1 MKRRN
6 LYTLILIITVA
17 VIFAVGLSMLVLP
30 QKDLSLHQN
39 EKKTIFGGVY
49 MTLNNPFY
57 QIIDTEMRSLI
68 EANNGIL
75 LTRNPSL
82 NAERQQEQI
91 LELVDLGAK
100 AIFVNPVDVDNI
112 APALLKARE
121 KNVKI
126 IAIDTNFP
134 DNNLA
139 DCTIVSD
146 NYLAGMQCGQ
156 HLLAHRSSAHIALL
170 THQQALSAQERIDGF
185 RNAIKDKSE
194 FQVVATEDCLGQLE
208 LAMPAMEKILQ
219 EHPEADVVMALND
232 PAAMGAVAALQHAGR
247 LSGTS
252 VYGVDGSPDVK
263 EMIANGAITATA
275 GQEPRKIGILAV
287 ESAFRLLGMKNTLPQ
302 PQRLNIDQYNDQSV
316 IALPTI
322 LLTRDNLSQ
331 HPNIGY

>member
-112 APALLKARE
+112 TPALIKARE

-170 THQQALSAQERIDGF
+170 THQQAMSAQERIDGF

-219 EHPEADVVMALND
+219 EHPEVDVVMALND
-232 PAAMGAVAALQHAGR
+232 PAATGAVAALQHAGR

-263 EMIANGAITATA
+263 EMIANGVITATA

-287 ESAFRLLGMKNTLPQ
+287 ESAFRLLGMKNSL

>member
-6 LYTLILIITVA
+6 LYTLVLIVTVA
-17 VIFAVGLSMLVLP
+17 LTFTVGLALLILP

-39 EKKTIFGGVY
+39 EKKTIFGAVY
-49 MTLNNPFY
+49 TTLNNPLY

-82 NAERQQEQI
+82 NAERQHEQI
-91 LELVDLGAK
+91 LELMDLGAK

-112 APALLKARE
+112 APALEKARQ

-146 NYLAGMQCGQ
+146 NYLAGQQCAQ
-156 HLLAHRSSAHIALL
+156 HLLTHRAKAHIALL
-170 THQQALSAQERIDGF
+170 THNQAKSAQERISGF
-185 RNAIKDKSE
+185 LDFIKDRPE
-194 FQVVATEDCLGQLE
+194 FQVVATADCLGQLE

-219 EHPEADVVMALND
+219 EHPDVDVVMALND

-263 EMIANGAITATA
+263 EMIAHGAITATA

-287 ESAFRLLGMKNTLPQ
+287 QSAFHILGIKNNLPQ
-302 PQRLNIDQYNDQSV
+302 GTTNSQYQEEKIIS
-316 IALPTI
+316 LPTV

-331 HPNIGY
+331 YPNIGY

>member
-68 EANNGIL
+68 EANNGVL

-112 APALLKARE
+112 APALIKARE

-170 THQQALSAQERIDGF
+170 THQQAMSAQERIDGF

-194 FQVVATEDCLGQLE
+194 IQVVATEDCLGQLE

-219 EHPEADVVMALND
+219 EHPEVDVVMALND

-287 ESAFRLLGMKNTLPQ
+287 ESAFRLLGMKNSL

-322 LLTRDNLSQ
+322 LLTKDNLSQ

>member
-68 EANNGIL
+68 EANNGVL

-91 LELVDLGAK
+91 LELMDLGAK

-112 APALLKARE
+112 APALIKARE

-170 THQQALSAQERIDGF
+170 THQQAMSAQERIDGF

-219 EHPEADVVMALND
+219 EHPEVDVVMALND

-247 LSGTS
+247 LNGTS

-263 EMIANGAITATA
+263 EMIAHGAITATA

-302 PQRLNIDQYNDQSV
+302 RFNIDQDNGQSV
-316 IALPTI
+316 ITLPTI

-331 HPNIGY
+331 YPNIGY

>member
-112 APALLKARE
+112 APALIKARE

-170 THQQALSAQERIDGF
+170 THQQAMSAQERIDGF

-219 EHPEADVVMALND
+219 EHPEVDVVMALND

-302 PQRLNIDQYNDQSV
+302 RFSIDQDNGQSV
-316 IALPTI
+316 ITLPTI

>member
-112 APALLKARE
+112 APALIKARE

-156 HLLAHRSSAHIALL
+156 HLLAHHSSAHIALL
-170 THQQALSAQERIDGF
+170 THQQAMSAQERIDGF
-185 RNAIKDKSE
+185 RNAIKDKPE

-219 EHPEADVVMALND
+219 EHPEVDVVMALND
-232 PAAMGAVAALQHAGR
+232 PAAMGAVAALQHTER

-287 ESAFRLLGMKNTLPQ
+287 ESAFRLLGMKNSL

>member
-112 APALLKARE
+112 SPALIKARE

-170 THQQALSAQERIDGF
+170 THQQAMSAQERIDGF

-219 EHPEADVVMALND
+219 EHPDVDVVMALND

-275 GQEPRKIGILAV
+275 GQDPRKIGILAV
-287 ESAFRLLGMKNTLPQ
+287 ESAFRLLGMKNSL

-322 LLTRDNLSQ
+322 LLTKYNLSQ

>member
-112 APALLKARE
+112 APALIKARE

-170 THQQALSAQERIDGF
+170 THQQAMSAQERIDGF

-219 EHPEADVVMALND
+219 EHPEVDVVMALND
-232 PAAMGAVAALQHAGR
+232 PAAMGAVATLQHAGR

-287 ESAFRLLGMKNTLPQ
+287 ESAFRLLGMKNSL
-302 PQRLNIDQYNDQSV
+302 PQRLNIDQYNNQSV
-316 IALPTI
+316 IVLPTI

>member
-17 VIFAVGLSMLVLP
+17 LIFAVGLSMLILP

-112 APALLKARE
+112 APALIKARE

-170 THQQALSAQERIDGF
+170 THQQAMSAQERIDGF

-219 EHPEADVVMALND
+219 EHPEVDVVMALND

-263 EMIANGAITATA
+263 EMIANGVITATA

-287 ESAFRLLGMKNTLPQ
+287 ESAFRLLGMKNSL
-302 PQRLNIDQYNDQSV
+302 PQRLNINQYNDQSV

-322 LLTRDNLSQ
+322 LLTRGNLSQ

>member
-112 APALLKARE
+112 APALIKARE

-126 IAIDTNFP
+126 IAIDTNFS

-170 THQQALSAQERIDGF
+170 THQQAMSAQERIDGF

-219 EHPEADVVMALND
+219 EHPEVDVVMALND

-263 EMIANGAITATA
+263 EMIANGVITATA

-287 ESAFRLLGMKNTLPQ
+287 ESAFRLLGMKNSLT
-302 PQRLNIDQYNDQSV
+302 QRLNIDQYNDQSV

>member
-68 EANNGIL
+68 EANNGVL

-100 AIFVNPVDVDNI
+100 AIFVNPIDVDNI
-112 APALLKARE
+112 APALIKARE

-170 THQQALSAQERIDGF
+170 THQQAMSAQERIDGF

-194 FQVVATEDCLGQLE
+194 FKVVATEDCLGQLE

-219 EHPEADVVMALND
+219 EHPEVDVVMALND

-247 LSGTS
+247 LNGTS

-263 EMIANGAITATA
+263 EMIAHGAITATA

-287 ESAFRLLGMKNTLPQ
+287 ESAFRLLDMKNTLPQ
-302 PQRLNIDQYNDQSV
+302 RFHIDQYNSQSV

-331 HPNIGY
+331 YPNIGY

>member
-68 EANNGIL
+68 EANNGVL

-112 APALLKARE
+112 APALIKARE

-170 THQQALSAQERIDGF
+170 THQQAMSAQERIDGF

-219 EHPEADVVMALND
+219 EHPEVDVVMALND
-232 PAAMGAVAALQHAGR
+232 PAAMGAVAALQHAER

-287 ESAFRLLGMKNTLPQ
+287 ESAFRLLGMKNSL

-322 LLTRDNLSQ
+322 LLTKDNLSQ

>member
-6 LYTLILIITVA
+6 LYTLILILTVA
-17 VIFAVGLSMLVLP
+17 VIFAVGLSLLILP

-112 APALLKARE
+112 APALIKARE

-156 HLLAHRSSAHIALL
+156 HLLAHRKSAHIALL
-170 THQQALSAQERIDGF
+170 THQQAMSAQERIDGF

-219 EHPEADVVMALND
+219 EHPEVDVVMALND

-302 PQRLNIDQYNDQSV
+302 RFSIDQDNGQSV
-316 IALPTI
+316 ITLPTI

>member
-6 LYTLILIITVA
+6 LYTLVLIVTAALALIG
-17 VIFAVGLSMLVLP
+17 GLALLLLP

-39 EKKTIFGGVY
+39 EKKTIFGAVY

-112 APALLKARE
+112 A
-121 KNVKI
+121 
-126 IAIDTNFP
+126 
-134 DNNLA
+134 
-139 DCTIVSD
+139 
-146 NYLAGMQCGQ
+146 
-156 HLLAHRSSAHIALL
+156 
-170 THQQALSAQERIDGF
+170 
-185 RNAIKDKSE
+185 
-194 FQVVATEDCLGQLE
+194 
-208 LAMPAMEKILQ
+208 
-219 EHPEADVVMALND
+219 LND
-232 PAAMGAVAALQHAGR
+232 PAAMGAVAAQQHAGR

-263 EMIANGAITATA
+263 EMIAHGAITVTA
-275 GQEPRKIGILAV
+275 GQEPRKIGSCGGDKLY
-287 ESAFRLLGMKNTLPQ
+287 E
-302 PQRLNIDQYNDQSV
+302 
-316 IALPTI
+316 
-322 LLTRDNLSQ
+322 
-331 HPNIGY
+331 

>member
-112 APALLKARE
+112 APALIKARE

-170 THQQALSAQERIDGF
+170 THQQAMSAQERIDGF

-219 EHPEADVVMALND
+219 EHPEVDVVMALND

-263 EMIANGAITATA
+263 EMISNGVITATA

-287 ESAFRLLGMKNTLPQ
+287 ESAFRLLGMKNSL
-302 PQRLNIDQYNDQSV
+302 PQRLNINQYNDQSV

>member
-112 APALLKARE
+112 APALIKARE

-170 THQQALSAQERIDGF
+170 THQQAMSAQERIDGF

-219 EHPEADVVMALND
+219 EHPDVDVVMALND

-252 VYGVDGSPDVK
+252 VYGVDGSPDAK
-263 EMIANGAITATA
+263 GMITHGAITATA

-302 PQRLNIDQYNDQSV
+302 RFSIDQDNGQSV
-316 IALPTI
+316 ITLPTI

-331 HPNIGY
+331 YPNIGY

>member
-6 LYTLILIITVA
+6 LYTLILIISIA
-17 VIFAVGLSMLVLP
+17 LMFIIGLSILILP

-57 QIIDTEMRSLI
+57 QIIDTEMRSII
-68 EANNGIL
+68 EANNGVL
-75 LTRNPSL
+75 LTRNPAL
-82 NAERQQEQI
+82 NAQRQQEQI

-100 AIFVNPVDVDNI
+100 AIFVNPVDIDNI
-112 APALLKARE
+112 APALEKARQ

-139 DCTIVSD
+139 DYTIVSD

-156 HLLAHRSSAHIALL
+156 HLIKHRSSAHIALL
-170 THQQALSAQERIDGF
+170 THHQAMSAQKRIAGF
-185 RNAIKDKSE
+185 LAAIKDKPE
-194 FQVVATEDCLGQLE
+194 FQIVASEDCLGQLE
-208 LAMPAMEKILQ
+208 LAMPATEKILQ
-219 EHPEADVVMALND
+219 EHPDVDVVMALND
-232 PAAMGAVAALQHAGR
+232 PAAMGAVAALQHAGK
-247 LSGTS
+247 LEGTS

-263 EMIANGAITATA
+263 EMIAHGAITATA

-287 ESAFRLLGMKNTLPQ
+287 ESAFRLLNLDIHLQQATKVKQ
-302 PQRLNIDQYNDQSV
+302 HYNNEKIIS
-316 IALPTI
+316 LPTI
-322 LLTRDNLSQ
+322 LLTQDNLSQ
-331 HPNIGY
+331 HQDIGY

>member
-112 APALLKARE
+112 APALIKARE

-156 HLLAHRSSAHIALL
+156 HLLAHHSSAHIALL
-170 THQQALSAQERIDGF
+170 THQQAMSAQERIDGF

-219 EHPEADVVMALND
+219 EHPEVDVVMALND

-247 LSGTS
+247 LNGTS

-275 GQEPRKIGILAV
+275 GQEPRKIGIMAV
-287 ESAFRLLGMKNTLPQ
+287 ESAFRLLGMKNSL
-302 PQRLNIDQYNDQSV
+302 PQRLNIDQYNGQSV

-331 HPNIGY
+331 YPNIGY

>member
-6 LYTLILIITVA
+6 IYTLILIITVA
-17 VIFAVGLSMLVLP
+17 VIFAVGLSLLVLP

-68 EANNGIL
+68 EANNGVL

-112 APALLKARE
+112 APALIKARE

-170 THQQALSAQERIDGF
+170 THQQAMSAQERIDGF

-219 EHPEADVVMALND
+219 EHPEVNVVMALND

-247 LSGTS
+247 LNGTS

-263 EMIANGAITATA
+263 EMIAHGAITATA

-302 PQRLNIDQYNDQSV
+302 RFNIEQFNSQSV

>member
-17 VIFAVGLSMLVLP
+17 VIFAVGLSLLVFA

-112 APALLKARE
+112 APALIKARE

-156 HLLAHRSSAHIALL
+156 HLLAHRRSAHIALL
-170 THQQALSAQERIDGF
+170 THQQAMSAQERIDGF

-219 EHPEADVVMALND
+219 EHPDVDVVMALND

-263 EMIANGAITATA
+263 GMIAHGAITATA

-302 PQRLNIDQYNDQSV
+302 RFNIDQYNGQSV
-316 IALPTI
+316 ITLPTI

>member
-112 APALLKARE
+112 APALIKARE

-156 HLLAHRSSAHIALL
+156 HLLAHLSSAHIALL
-170 THQQALSAQERIDGF
+170 THQQAMSAQERIDGF

-219 EHPEADVVMALND
+219 EHPEVDVVMALND

-252 VYGVDGSPDVK
+252 VYGVDGSPNVK

-302 PQRLNIDQYNDQSV
+302 RFNIDQDNGQSV
-316 IALPTI
+316 ITLPTI

-331 HPNIGY
+331 YHNIGY

>member
-91 LELVDLGAK
+91 LELVNLGAK

-112 APALLKARE
+112 TPALEKARQ

-146 NYLAGMQCGQ
+146 NYLAGQQCAQ
-156 HLLAHRSSAHIALL
+156 HLLKQRQKAHIALL
-170 THQQALSAQERIDGF
+170 THNQAKSAQERISGF
-185 RNAIKDKSE
+185 LDFIKDKPE
-194 FQVVATEDCLGQLE
+194 FRKLNY
-208 LAMPAMEKILQ
+208 IL
-219 EHPEADVVMALND
+219 LI
-232 PAAMGAVAALQHAGR
+232 PAALVAGLFCYMTNVMFKIRLQ
-247 LSGTS
+247 
-252 VYGVDGSPDVK
+252 YD
-263 EMIANGAITATA
+263 
-275 GQEPRKIGILAV
+275 KIQL
-287 ESAFRLLGMKNTLPQ
+287 
-302 PQRLNIDQYNDQSV
+302 
-316 IALPTI
+316 
-322 LLTRDNLSQ
+322 
-331 HPNIGY
+331 

>member
-1 MKRRN
+1 MICAK
-6 LYTLILIITVA
+6 IM
-17 VIFAVGLSMLVLP
+17 G
-30 QKDLSLHQN
+30 
-39 EKKTIFGGVY
+39 
-49 MTLNNPFY
+49 
-57 QIIDTEMRSLI
+57 
-68 EANNGIL
+68 
-75 LTRNPSL
+75 
-82 NAERQQEQI
+82 AE
-91 LELVDLGAK
+91 
-100 AIFVNPVDVDNI
+100 
-112 APALLKARE
+112 
-121 KNVKI
+121 KI

-156 HLLAHRSSAHIALL
+156 HLLAHHSSAHIALL
-170 THQQALSAQERIDGF
+170 THQQAMSAQERIDGF
-185 RNAIKDKSE
+185 RNAIKDKPE

-219 EHPEADVVMALND
+219 EHPEVDVVMALND

-287 ESAFRLLGMKNTLPQ
+287 ESAFRLLGMKNSL

>member
-68 EANNGIL
+68 EANNGVL

-112 APALLKARE
+112 APALIKARE

-156 HLLAHRSSAHIALL
+156 YLLAHRNSAHIALL
-170 THQQALSAQERIDGF
+170 THQQAMSAQERIDGF

-208 LAMPAMEKILQ
+208 LTMPAMEKILQ
-219 EHPEADVVMALND
+219 EHPEVDVVMALND

-287 ESAFRLLGMKNTLPQ
+287 ESAFRLLGMKNSL

>member
-17 VIFAVGLSMLVLP
+17 VIFAVGLSMLILP
-30 QKDLSLHQN
+30 QRDLSLHQN

-112 APALLKARE
+112 APALIKARE

-156 HLLAHRSSAHIALL
+156 HLLAHRNSAHIALL
-170 THQQALSAQERIDGF
+170 THQQAMSAQERIDGF

-219 EHPEADVVMALND
+219 EHPEVDVVMALND

-247 LSGTS
+247 LNGTS

-275 GQEPRKIGILAV
+275 GQEPRKIGIMAV
-287 ESAFRLLGMKNTLPQ
+287 ESAFRLLGMKNSL
-302 PQRLNIDQYNDQSV
+302 PQRLNIDQYNGQSV

-331 HPNIGY
+331 YPNIGY

>member
-57 QIIDTEMRSLI
+57 QIINTEMRSLI

-100 AIFVNPVDVDNI
+100 AIFVNLVDVDNI
-112 APALLKARE
+112 APALEKARQ

-170 THQQALSAQERIDGF
+170 THQQAMSAQERIDGF

-194 FQVVATEDCLGQLE
+194 FQVVAAEDCLGQLE

-219 EHPEADVVMALND
+219 EHPDVDVVMALND

-263 EMIANGAITATA
+263 EMIANGVITATA

-302 PQRLNIDQYNDQSV
+302 RFNGEGQ
-316 IALPTI
+316 
-322 LLTRDNLSQ
+322 
-331 HPNIGY
+331 

>member
-68 EANNGIL
+68 EANNGVL

-100 AIFVNPVDVDNI
+100 AIFVNPVDVGNI
-112 APALLKARE
+112 APALIKARE

-146 NYLAGMQCGQ
+146 NYLAGIQCGQ

-170 THQQALSAQERIDGF
+170 THQQAMSAQERIDGF

-219 EHPEADVVMALND
+219 EHPDVDVVMALND

-287 ESAFRLLGMKNTLPQ
+287 ESAFRLLGMKNSLPQ
-302 PQRLNIDQYNDQSV
+302 RFNIDQDNGQSV
-316 IALPTI
+316 ITLPTI

-331 HPNIGY
+331 YPNIGY

>member
-112 APALLKARE
+112 APALIKARE

-170 THQQALSAQERIDGF
+170 THQQAMSAQERIDGF
-185 RNAIKDKSE
+185 RNAIKDKPE

-219 EHPEADVVMALND
+219 EHPEVDVVMALND
-232 PAAMGAVAALQHAGR
+232 PAAMGAIAALQHAGR

-263 EMIANGAITATA
+263 GMIAHGAITATA

-287 ESAFRLLGMKNTLPQ
+287 ESAFRLLGMKNSL

>member
-100 AIFVNPVDVDNI
+100 VIFVNPVDVDNI
-112 APALLKARE
+112 VPALIKARE

-126 IAIDTNFP
+126 IAIDTNFS

-170 THQQALSAQERIDGF
+170 THQQAMSAQERIDGF

-219 EHPEADVVMALND
+219 EHPDVDVVMALND

-263 EMIANGAITATA
+263 EMIANGVITATA

-287 ESAFRLLGMKNTLPQ
+287 ESAFRLLGMKNSL

>member
-39 EKKTIFGGVY
+39 EKKIIFGGVY

-91 LELVDLGAK
+91 LELVALGAK

-112 APALLKARE
+112 APALIKARE

-170 THQQALSAQERIDGF
+170 THQQAMSAQERIDGF

-219 EHPEADVVMALND
+219 EHPEVDVVMALND

-263 EMIANGAITATA
+263 EMIANGVITATA

-287 ESAFRLLGMKNTLPQ
+287 ESAFRLLGMKNSL

>member
-30 QKDLSLHQN
+30 QKDLSLLQN

-112 APALLKARE
+112 APALIKARE

-170 THQQALSAQERIDGF
+170 THQQAMSAQERIDGF

-219 EHPEADVVMALND
+219 EHPEVDVVMALND

-263 EMIANGAITATA
+263 EMIAHGAITATA

-302 PQRLNIDQYNDQSV
+302 RFNIDQYNDQSV
-316 IALPTI
+316 ITLPTI
-322 LLTRDNLSQ
+322 LLTRDNLNQ

>member
-17 VIFAVGLSMLVLP
+17 VIFAAGLSMLVLP

-112 APALLKARE
+112 APALIKARE

-170 THQQALSAQERIDGF
+170 THQQAMSAQERIDGF

-208 LAMPAMEKILQ
+208 LAMEKILQ
-219 EHPEADVVMALND
+219 EHPEVDVVMALND

-287 ESAFRLLGMKNTLPQ
+287 ESAFRLLGMKNSL

>member
-112 APALLKARE
+112 APALIKARE

-170 THQQALSAQERIDGF
+170 THQQAMSAQERIDGF

-219 EHPEADVVMALND
+219 EHPEVDVVMALND

-247 LSGTS
+247 LNGTS

-287 ESAFRLLGMKNTLPQ
+287 ESAFRLLGMKNSL
-302 PQRLNIDQYNDQSV
+302 PQRLNIDQDNEQSV

>member
-112 APALLKARE
+112 ASALIKARE

-170 THQQALSAQERIDGF
+170 THQQAMSAQERIDGF

-219 EHPEADVVMALND
+219 EHPEVDVVMALND
-232 PAAMGAVAALQHAGR
+232 PAAMGAIAALQHAGR

-287 ESAFRLLGMKNTLPQ
+287 ESAFRLLGMKNSL

-322 LLTRDNLSQ
+322 LLTKDNLSQ

>member
-6 LYTLILIITVA
+6 FYTLMLILTVML
-17 VIFAVGLSMLVLP
+17 IFAVGLSVLILP
-30 QKDLSLHQN
+30 QKDFSLHQN
-39 EKKTIFGGVY
+39 EKKTVFGGVY

-57 QIIDTEMRSLI
+57 QIIDTEMRSMI
-68 EANNGIL
+68 EANNGVL

-91 LELVDLGAK
+91 LELVELGAK

-112 APALLKARE
+112 APALEKARQ

-134 DNNLA
+134 DDSLA

-146 NYLAGMQCGQ
+146 NYLAGMQCAQ
-156 HLLAHRSSAHIALL
+156 HLLAQRSSARIALL
-170 THQQALSAQERIDGF
+170 THQQAMSAQERIAGF
-185 RNAIKDKSE
+185 CDAIKDKPE
-194 FQVVATEDCLGQLE
+194 FQVVAAEDCLGQLE
-208 LAMPAMEKILQ
+208 LAMPVMEKILQ
-219 EHPEADVVMALND
+219 EHPDIDVVMALND

-247 LSGTS
+247 LDGTA

-263 EMIANGAITATA
+263 EMIARGAITATA

-287 ESAFRLLGMKNTLPQ
+287 ESAFRLLGMEKNLKQ
-302 PQRLNIDQYNDQSV
+302 PPNLEQYSNQKV

-331 HPNIGY
+331 HTDIGY

>member
-112 APALLKARE
+112 TPALIKARE

-170 THQQALSAQERIDGF
+170 THQQAMSAQERIDGF

-194 FQVVATEDCLGQLE
+194 FQVVAAEDCLGQLE

-219 EHPEADVVMALND
+219 EHPDVDVVMALND

-302 PQRLNIDQYNDQSV
+302 RFNGEGQ
-316 IALPTI
+316 
-322 LLTRDNLSQ
+322 
-331 HPNIGY
+331 

>member
-112 APALLKARE
+112 APALIKARE

-156 HLLAHRSSAHIALL
+156 HLLAHRNSAHIALL
-170 THQQALSAQERIDGF
+170 THQQAISAQERIDGF

-219 EHPEADVVMALND
+219 EHPEVDVVMALND

-287 ESAFRLLGMKNTLPQ
+287 ESAFRLLGMKISL

>member
-112 APALLKARE
+112 APALIKARE

-134 DNNLA
+134 DTYRGEI
-139 DCTIVSD
+139 TIFDD
-146 NYLAGMQCGQ
+146 NYLAGM
-156 HLLAHRSSAHIALL
+156 
-170 THQQALSAQERIDGF
+170 SAQERIDGF

-219 EHPEADVVMALND
+219 EHPEVDVVMALND

-287 ESAFRLLGMKNTLPQ
+287 ESAFRLLGMKNSL
-302 PQRLNIDQYNDQSV
+302 PQRLNIDQYNNQSV
-316 IALPTI
+316 IVLPTI

>member
-112 APALLKARE
+112 APALIKARE

-170 THQQALSAQERIDGF
+170 THQQAMSAQERIDGF

-219 EHPEADVVMALND
+219 EHPEVDVVMALND

-252 VYGVDGSPDVK
+252 VYGVDGSPNVK

-302 PQRLNIDQYNDQSV
+302 RFNIDQDNGQSV
-316 IALPTI
+316 ITLPTI

-331 HPNIGY
+331 YHNIGY